1 MPLKNAECRWRDPS
15 CEGVCVLVVLIT
27 QQTLINIH
35 SQRKHDGEEPK
46 FMGYSAERYFAKLFN
61 AGELILERDQLKLKL
76 AAAENR
82 IAELEAHVKGLEG
95 GMGMQ
100 EMRAMVKEM
109 HAKMVPPKDD

>member
-1 MPLKNAECRWRDPS
+1 MIAIDTY
-15 CEGVCVLVVLIT
+15 IY
-27 QQTLINIH
+27 QF
-35 SQRKHDGEEPK
+35 QRKIESEAPT

-61 AGELILERDQLKLKL
+61 AGELIAERDQLKLQL
-76 AAAENR
+76 TAAETR
-82 IAELEAHVKGLEG
+82 IAELEARVKELEG

>member
-1 MPLKNAECRWRDPS
+1 
-15 CEGVCVLVVLIT
+15 
-27 QQTLINIH
+27 
-35 SQRKHDGEEPK
+35 
-46 FMGYSAERYFAKLFN
+46 MGYSAERYFAKLFN

-82 IAELEAHVKGLEG
+82 IAELEARVKGLEG